1 MSVSKIT
8 HLKVV
13 TGKPYFP
20 LVNRKGVPEN
30 TLLIKMIYAIPAS
43 DSEFYVARSG
53 ESGILF
59 TQLFVVGLPE
69 TSGPVEVYQNL
80 ALFKETLESLLR
92 TQNFEKV
99 YMFADE
105 DLNIRS
111 PITIGYKDSD
121 FHREVI
127 TNAVYTVVREHN
139 AAG

>member
-1 MSVSKIT
+1 MSLSKFT
-8 HLKVV
+8 NLKVI
-13 TGKPYFP
+13 TGKLCFP
-20 LVNRKGVPEN
+20 LVDHQGNPTK
-30 TLLIKMIYAIPAS
+30 TLLIKMMVPIHES
-43 DSEFYVARSG
+43 DAKFYVVSSV

-80 ALFKETLESLLR
+80 SLFKETLESLLR

-121 FHREVI
+121 FYRELI
-127 TNAVYTVVREHN
+127 TNAVYTVVRERN
-139 AAG
+139 TAG